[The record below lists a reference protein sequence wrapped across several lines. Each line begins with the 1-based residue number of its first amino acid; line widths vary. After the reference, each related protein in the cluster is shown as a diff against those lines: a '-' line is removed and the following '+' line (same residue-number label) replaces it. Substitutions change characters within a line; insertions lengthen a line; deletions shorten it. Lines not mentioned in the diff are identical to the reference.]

1 MEYKRIIPFLSLI
14 AALLVLPVKGGAQ
27 ELRFHQNG
35 EFKILQ
41 LTDIH
46 YKLHNPASQPAL
58 WNIDEMIRAEQPD
71 LIVITGDVVYS
82 RPADST
88 LQVVLDRVA
97 AHGRPFVLLFGNHDE
112 ERGMTNTE
120 LYDII
125 RKAPHCLMPDR
136 AGQPSPDYT
145 LPILAHDGSRT
156 AAVLYCMDSHN
167 HSTQPG
173 VKGYAWMTPEQ
184 VVWYNRESA
193 RYTQANSGTP
203 LPALAFFHIPLP
215 EYSYALADGND
226 ILVGHRMEKVCCPPL
241 NTGLFASMR
250 IRGDVMGV
258 FCGHDHDNDYSVMY
272 HDILLAYGR
281 FSGGNTEYNHLPNGA
296 RVIVMKE
303 GQRSFDTWIRVR
315 KQGIENKTTYPSSY
329 VKDNWKARPLP
340 TSADE

>member
-167 HSTQPG
+167 HSTLPG

-215 EYSYALADGND
+215 EYSYALADGN
-226 ILVGHRMEKVCCPPL
+226 
-241 NTGLFASMR
+241 
-250 IRGDVMGV
+250 
-258 FCGHDHDNDYSVMY
+258 
-272 HDILLAYGR
+272 DILLAYGR

-329 VKDNWKARPLP
+329 VKDNWKERPLP
-340 TSADE
+340 TD